1 VAKNLVRRRLY
12 MGIFFKKRDKADD
25 SKWYENLTPAIRAS
39 ICTGEKSAG
48 FMNKDGKFEELML
61 IKTEK
66 DLVEFCKE
74 YNVEKDKI
82 KTFW

>member
-1 VAKNLVRRRLY
+1 MAENLMKRRLY
-12 MGIFFKKRDKADD
+12 MGVFFKKHDKTG
-25 SKWYENLTPAIRAS
+25 SKWYENFAPAIRAS

-48 FMNKDGKFEELML
+48 FINKNGKFEEVML

-66 DLVEFCKE
+66 DLEEFCKE
-74 YNVEKDKI
+74 YNVDRNKI